1 MMFGIGKRKK
11 PAPTPPPASLL
22 DRLRVGLA
30 KTRAHLSTGLSTVL
44 NGRQHID
51 AELLEDIE
59 TQLLSADVGI
69 TATQHMMNVLQQ
81 KVKKQGLSHPSAL
94 TEIIQQQ
101 LTELLHSIDRPLNTQ
116 AHKPF
121 VILVVGVNGV
131 GKTTTIAKLA
141 YRYQQAGQKVL
152 LAAGDTFRA
161 AAAEQLQTWG
171 ERYNIPVIAQ
181 QTGADSASVIY
192 DAFAAARSRGSDI
205 LIADT
210 AGRLHNKD
218 LLMNELEKVV
228 RVLRKLDPT
237 APHEVLLVLDAGT
250 GQNAIQQTRQFQQ
263 SVGVSGLVLTKMDG
277 TAKGGI
283 LFSLAQEFQ
292 LPVRFIGVGEQAE
305 DLQPFDAKA
314 FCAALFGSAD
324 EPT

>member
-1 MMFGIGKRKK
+1 MFGLGKPKVPKDR
-11 PAPTPPPASLL
+11 PPPDTLIG
-22 DRLRVGLA
+22 RLRSGLA
-30 KTRAHLSTGLSTVL
+30 KTRAQLGSGLSSL
-44 NGRQHID
+44 FNGRQRID
-51 AELLEDIE
+51 AELIEDIE
-59 TQLLSADVGI
+59 TQLLSADVGM
-69 TATQHMMNVLQQ
+69 TATQQIIDTLQAH
-81 KVKKQGLSHPSAL
+81 VKKHGLSDPSAL
-94 TEIIQQQ
+94 PAILQQQ
-101 LTELLHSIDRPLNTQ
+101 LTQMLARIETPLATQ

-161 AAAEQLQTWG
+161 AAVEQLQSWG
-171 ERYNIPVIAQ
+171 ERHDTPVIAQ
-181 QTGADSASVIY
+181 HTGADSASVLY
-192 DAFAAARSRGSDI
+192 DALAAAKSRGSDI

-218 LLMNELEKVV
+218 NLMNELEKVV
-228 RVLRKLDPT
+228 RVLRKLDPE

-263 SVGVSGLVLTKMDG
+263 AVGVTGLALTKMDG
-277 TAKGGI
+277 TAKGGVI
-283 LFSLAQEFQ
+283 FALAQEFA

-305 DLQPFDAKA
+305 DLQPFVAEE
-314 FCAALFGSAD
+314 FCAALFQSPD
-324 EPT
+324 ETA